1 VVLGIILVIA
11 FIYWHLPKP
20 YGAKYFFRGPKR
32 FDDEEEEEEG
42 NLLGKIRK
50 DN

>member
-1 VVLGIILVIA
+1 VVLGIILVVA

-32 FDDEEEEEEG
+32 FDDEEEEEG